1 MSAEPSKKQTLI
13 EMMEQ
18 CRLLLLLLQQPVSQA
33 ELERV
38 FLICSR
44 QMPKLSRLSPDH
56 VHKLLETM
64 EKHGMAKFF
73 PERSLWQLD
82 ATAAAADSIRTRL
95 NDAAVAPLAHCIARA
110 LPAIGNRGTV
120 EKEYLKRDIR
130 NAYFAHDIK
139 LLTAS
144 LNNFREHFPDAG
156 EECEG
161 LAFLLESPDWSDL
174 ASQPDPLL
182 YLLAWQILPHATRQL
197 LDIGDF
203 ERKLLEIHDDLP
215 NIAVFPLI
223 DYEILKGNWSKAIA
237 IAKQKPNNN
246 ARMLR
251 QAWLFCVFGKD
262 DRAMPLFTDAL
273 YEVRQLEGTHDFYFK
288 TVGGIFFI
296 FSLLRLGDS
305 TSLQIAES
313 HAEIGKHSGTWSKVY
328 AMLLHVIGHI
338 RLKSIPDELHLAY
351 GSNPLENFFC
361 ILCEYWLYSTLGEN
375 ALNRLESLQDN
386 ARQNNFTWMAEECEE
401 LLNRCR
407 QSNPIQRYHADD
419 TNQIP
424 FLIDC
429 VQIRGSWLAKLGKI
443 NAFFN
448 SLERRP
454 AKRLAWQA
462 SLGDSNNSQ
471 QLTVTPL
478 EQTCGK
484 NARWSKGRKF
494 TAFRNQN
501 FCNPDHEAATFL
513 DDYQISPQD
522 KFACTILK
530 EAMLQLEQNPDQAGT
545 VWGHVFLALV
555 GHARLYLDGPDC
567 RLLNC
572 LEAKPFIRITH
583 HANTLHLTL
592 EPLSNE
598 QDTLVTGFEHGDTIK
613 VYVFDRELQ
622 LIRAHLGKTMPLP
635 LDGSEELRLLLRNL
649 CHRCDVVSDYPLDIS
664 GLTGETADPRIYV
677 RLLPQDQG
685 MRILFQVNPFA
696 PRDDFFAPGGGP
708 LETIVHTLDGSHRRV
723 RQVALELRQAEL
735 LLEACPILKLAVS
748 PEPWTWLLS
757 NPLDCYELT
766 MQLRDALHLCVV
778 QWPDDKR
785 LNNIRTVSMSN
796 LSLRTQNYKDWF
808 SLEGEIKIDEKHT
821 ATLQELLR
829 KVNDSKSRFILLD
842 DGQVIALSENF
853 RRRLDELN
861 RLGEHTHESFR
872 VHQFLQPVLGN
883 ILQEV
888 KHLEHSR
895 DWYTY
900 TQRME
905 AALAL
910 EPEIPKTL
918 KAELR
923 HYQQEGFTWLFRLD
937 ALGAG
942 ACLADDM
949 GLGKTLQAIA
959 LLLSKAAEGPSLVIA
974 PTSVCS
980 NWQREIARFAPALK
994 VTVIGNNSTDRK
1006 EILNRMKAYGVLICS
1021 YGLLQSEIKMFEKIE
1036 WRIAVLD
1043 EAQAIKNYHAKRS
1056 QAALHINAR
1065 FRLVTTG
1072 TPVENNLNEL
1082 WTIFRFINP
1091 GLLGSRE
1098 AFQRNFG
1105 IPIEREENKEA
1116 SQHLNS
1122 LIKPFLLRRTKDQVL
1137 TELPPKTEIDLKI
1150 ELSEEERNFYEA
1162 LRREILT
1169 ALESDEDR
1177 DGGMR
1182 MRVLSGIGKLRLAT
1196 CHPSLAGGSHIPGSK
1211 LDAFLELLQ
1220 EILQNGHKT
1229 LVFSQFVKF
1238 LDVVRTALDAQNI
1251 CYQYLDGT
1259 MPTRDRDAA
1268 VEGFQRGDTSVFLI
1282 SLRAGGLGLNL
1293 TQADYVIHL
1302 DSWWNPAVENQ
1313 ASDRAHRLGQTKP
1326 VTIYRLLTQNTIE
1339 EKVQELHQ
1347 WKKNLASSLLE
1358 GNDSV
1363 EAITTDDLI
1372 RLLRESS
1379 EMMQA

>member
-1 MSAEPSKKQTLI
+1 M
-13 EMMEQ
+13 
-18 CRLLLLLLQQPVSQA
+18 
-33 ELERV
+33 
-38 FLICSR
+38 
-44 QMPKLSRLSPDH
+44 
-56 VHKLLETM
+56 
-64 EKHGMAKFF
+64 
-73 PERSLWQLD
+73 
-82 ATAAAADSIRTRL
+82 
-95 NDAAVAPLAHCIARA
+95 AHCIARA

-130 NAYFAHDIK
+130 NAYFARDIK

-144 LNNFREHFPDAG
+144 LNSFREHFPEASED
-156 EECEG
+156 CEG
-161 LAFLLESPDWSDL
+161 LNFLLQEPDWADL
-174 ASQPDPLL
+174 AAQPDPLV
-182 YLLAWQILPHATRQL
+182 YLLAWQILPYATRQL
-197 LDIGDF
+197 LDLGDF
-203 ERKLLEIHDDLP
+203 ERKLLNIHDDLP

-223 DYEILKGNWSKAIA
+223 DYEILKGNWAQAID

-251 QAWLFCVFGKD
+251 QAWLFSIFGND
-262 DRAMPLFTDAL
+262 DRAIPLFTDAL

-313 HAEIGKHSGTWSKVY
+313 NAELGKHSDTWGNVY
-328 AMLLHVIGHI
+328 TMLLHVIGHI
-338 RLKSIPDELHLAY
+338 RLKNIPDDLHLDY
-351 GSNPLENFFC
+351 GNSPLKNFFC
-361 ILCEYWLYSTLGEN
+361 ILCEYWLYSNLNEAT
-375 ALNRLESLQDN
+375 LNRLEAIRLGAEQYTFN
-386 ARQNNFTWMAEECEE
+386 WLAEECQE

-407 QSNPIQRYHADD
+407 DANNGQRCHPGD

-424 FLIDC
+424 YLIDC
-429 VQIRGSWLAKLGKI
+429 VQIRGSWLAKLSKI
-443 NAFFN
+443 NAFFT
-448 SLERRP
+448 SLEKRP
-454 AKRLAWQA
+454 AKRLAWQI
-462 SLGDSNNSQ
+462 SLGDSSGNN

-494 TAFRNQN
+494 TAYRNQN
-501 FCNPDHEAATFL
+501 FCNPDHDSSTFL

-530 EAMLQLEQNPDQAGT
+530 ECMLQLEQAPEQTSTA
-545 VWGHVFLALV
+545 WGNVFLALL
-555 GHARLYLDGPDC
+555 GHPRLYLDGPDF
-567 RLLNC
+567 RALNC
-572 LEAKPFIRITH
+572 IEAKPFIRITH
-583 HANTLHLTL
+583 NGNTLHLTL
-592 EPLSNE
+592 EPQCNE
-598 QDTLVTGFEHGDTIK
+598 NETIITCFEHGDTVK
-613 VYVFDRELQ
+613 VYAFDRELQ
-622 LIRAHLGKTMPLP
+622 HIRAHLGKSLQLP
-635 LDGSEELRLLLRNL
+635 LDGSEELKLLLRNL
-649 CHRCDVVSDYPLDIS
+649 CHRCDVVSDYPLDIA
-664 GLTGETADPRIYV
+664 GLPDEATESRIYV
-677 RLLPQDQG
+677 RLLPHDQG
-685 MRILFQVNPFA
+685 MTVVFQVNPFA
-696 PRDDFFAPGGGP
+696 PRDDYFAPGTGP
-708 LETIVHTLDGSHRRV
+708 LETIVHALASSHRRV
-723 RQVALELRQAEL
+723 RNVTQELRQAEL

-748 PEPWTWLLS
+748 STPWSWQLS

-766 MQLRDALHLCVV
+766 MQLREALHLCVV

-785 LNNIRTVSMSN
+785 LNTIRTVGMSS

-808 SLEGEIKIDEKHT
+808 SLEGEVRIDENHT
-821 ATLQELLR
+821 ASLQELLR
-829 KVNDSKSRFILLD
+829 KVNDSKSRFVLLD

-861 RLGEHTHESFR
+861 RLGEHTHETFR
-872 VHQFLQPVLGN
+872 VHQFLQPVLSN
-883 ILQEV
+883 ILQDVE
-888 KHLEHSR
+888 HLEHSQ
-895 DWYTY
+895 DWHTY

-905 AALAL
+905 AALTL
-910 EPEIPKTL
+910 QPEIPKTL
-918 KAELR
+918 KADLR

-980 NWQREIARFAPALK
+980 NWQREIARFAPSLK
-994 VTVIGNNSTDRK
+994 VTLIGNNSTDRK
-1006 EILNRMKAYGVLICS
+1006 EILGRMKANCVLICS
-1021 YGLLQSEIKMFEKIE
+1021 YGLLQSEIKAFEKIE

-1056 QAALHINAR
+1056 QAALHINAQ

-1091 GLLGSRE
+1091 GLLGRRE

-1105 IPIEREENKEA
+1105 IPIEREDNKEA

-1150 ELSEEERNFYEA
+1150 ELSPEERDFYEA

-1169 ALESDEDR
+1169 VLETDEDN

-1196 CHPSLAGGSHIPGSK
+1196 CHPSLVGGGNIPGSK
-1211 LDAFLELLQ
+1211 LDAFVELIQ
-1220 EILQNGHKT
+1220 ELLQNGHKT
-1229 LVFSQFVKF
+1229 LVFSQLVKF
-1238 LDVVRTALDAQNI
+1238 LDVVRASLDALNI
-1251 CYQYLDGT
+1251 RYQYLDGT

-1339 EKVQELHQ
+1339 DKVQELHQ
-1347 WKKNLASSLLE
+1347 WKRNLANSLLE
-1358 GNDSV
+1358 GNDTV
-1363 EAITTDDLI
+1363 EAITTADLI
-1372 RLLRESS
+1372 RLLRDSS
-1379 EMMQA
+1379 EMLQQ